1 MTGSRHHIRKQTLQ
15 VELESEAQAMELQP
29 RLSDF
34 NRRRLLAIIEQVFD
48 AVDVPGLHLRIDRL
62 DVDLGTV
69 PLDNFEQVVEERLT
83 ARLREVVEQAVLAR
97 RMAPPSGEQPR
108 TEAEV
113 RLELFEHYLLH
124 GTLPYWAPGGA
135 GFSFGALFAQ
145 VAMSDPQALVR
156 LVGRHASM
164 GDVLDRLVLQLDQRS
179 LERLITLLEPKHAA
193 LLIDYIVSLQALHRV
208 KPVVPLSDRGL
219 SRLLWSLTLTY
230 LVKEAGSQFNR
241 KSALK
246 QLLEGVAE
254 SQGLEYPE
262 LLTTLGIGLEQVRK
276 RHPVLASLS
285 FVIGELVRE
294 LPPPVP
300 EAVEVEEYDAEELTV
315 PETASAR
322 YELTEALRYYLQHGV
337 LPWGTLVRMP
347 ELTAE
352 RLVATLPE
360 LPRSLQRRALAW
372 EQPGGSLTRLVRAV
386 RRIPEETLAKLLVR
400 LMPPS
405 GDEGSPLRSAL
416 PVFVARA
423 EDKPLFFARLISALL
438 DGRPVDLEELAAP
451 RAGAFAEARSAPEAE
466 LSRWEAHALKSAL
479 VSRLRFGAQTGPT
492 VAELLAAL
500 LVSFP
505 EDTRHFLLALRDVE
519 VLRTALVEQSEPE
532 LIERAMDLLRPRESG
547 ILNALLRALNTLPE
561 RVLPRGREGA
571 RQEVFH
577 ELLLLGETAPL
588 AQSVFSRL
596 LKRLFGSVIP
606 GEVHEV
612 LLRTV
617 MVWEAAGQ
625 LPAKQVQAFRGALAD
640 AGPARP
646 STVGHRAPWGNEGTE
661 VFSPSAASVDAAL
674 TEAAS
679 VGLRSPATHEQE
691 HIPPRHVD
699 AVDPRTAA
707 LRQMQHAHEADGEQ
721 LPARSVDMKVPQS
734 SRIREME
741 AEHPVPRFV
750 DTVASPSNESIQT
763 SLTHEVD
770 AAVVDA
776 KLDPAR
782 SREEETEGV
791 HPWQVGAE
799 TGSPSASLGP
809 PRIHAADEGQ
819 DPARQDVPS
828 IEGLTPPLAHDAV
841 TSSATPSG
849 RPVDSSTA
857 IRKPARAHEESEGVA
872 LRERTNTALVEPTLE
887 RSGQARVPETD
898 SALVSKAT
906 AAANQN
912 EFPPTGLGVFPAPGA
927 NAEPGSLANHT
938 SPIEPLSAS
947 LGRSRSPAVAEG
959 ASHSKQSGSAQVEQ
973 PPSTNPGRSRSPE
986 VNASSV
992 YLERHDT
999 APAEQSPS
1007 TNLGRSRSLEVDA
1020 SSVHLERHDTAPA
1033 EQLPSTNLGRS
1044 RSLEV
1049 DAPPIHREWP
1059 DAASVEQSPSTDIGS
1074 SGSLAVTA
1082 SAAYSERPDAAP
1094 TEQSPHGDLGSSGAL
1109 AVNAPSAHP
1118 EQPDTALTKQPS
1130 TTGLERSQQP
1140 EVDEVAHPR
1149 NANVVLGEQTPSA
1162 SLERSRS
1169 SEVAE
1174 ASAHPIQPDATQ
1186 AEQSPSAVFGR
1197 SRSPDVATASA
1208 HPIQPD
1214 TKPVER
1220 SSAGLGHP
1228 RSSEVAEASAHP
1240 IQPATTTVEQSP
1252 ASLGHPRSSEV
1263 AETSAHPIR
1272 PDTTT
1277 VERSSASLGHLRSS
1291 EVVEASAHPLHPDAA
1306 QAEQSPSSNLGRSR
1320 SSEVVEASAHPIQ
1333 PGAAKAGQPPTTSL
1347 GRSHSPDV
1355 AEAFA
1360 HLVQPDT
1367 ARFEQSPSASLGH
1380 SRSSEVAEASAHP
1393 AQPTAAQIERSA
1405 SASLGRSRPSE
1416 VAEASIPQEQSNTAP
1431 VEPSP
1436 STSREHSREATS
1448 HAATTSTEAARPE
1461 LQGDSPTRTSSREDS
1476 RHQPLPTASAP
1487 HHPGADP
1494 ITGATRPSTA
1504 SHEHNSPTAFTR
1516 EPLPTTTTPVH
1527 AAPTQPGNSPSP
1539 EPGSDEVPHSAARST
1554 NLQGHEAREALFS
1567 FLLAE
1572 SADRYAG
1579 LSDDALLRLLQSLLD
1594 ESPEVLRGFVRRH
1607 AHRKRLQEHWARSL
1621 PDSVLARF
1629 SAVLAPHV
1637 HAALLSATEVLAA
1650 AWQEVAPPG
1659 TPALTERSAFWRFV
1673 LELLGERP
1681 GGSLTLE
1688 QLVSAFFEHF
1698 SARLHTA
1705 QPGHRDS
1712 RSTAER
1718 LLERASEL
1726 AQLEAVPRLGALL
1739 HQRRAALVT
1748 AWTTTTRPDSRRSS
1762 TSRSRPSKDSRRT
1775 AFKLGE
1781 EKHGGTPIYVDNAG
1795 LVLVS
1800 PFLPH
1805 LFRELGLSRVDDTG
1819 KTHLDPEPATRAVHL
1834 LQYLVDGRTSAPEP
1848 LLVLNKILCGLS
1860 VPTPVPS
1867 GIDLTERE
1875 QSLCDRLLKALIA
1888 NWTII
1893 ANTSVAGL
1901 RETFLQ
1907 REGRLEQLDDR
1918 WKLQVQ
1924 RKTLDVLIDQ
1934 VPWSISILTHPWM
1947 PQPLYVS
1954 W

>member
-1 MTGSRHHIRKQTLQ
+1 MTGSRHHIRKQTLH
-15 VELESEAQAMELQP
+15 VELESEAQALELQP

-48 AVDVPGLHLRIDRL
+48 AVDIPGLHLRIDRL

-83 ARLREVVEQAVLAR
+83 ARLREVVEQAVHAR
-97 RMAPPSGEQPR
+97 RVAPPSGEQPR

-156 LVGRHASM
+156 LVGTHASM

-300 EAVEVEEYDAEELTV
+300 EAADVEEYDAEELTV

-372 EQPGGSLTRLVRAV
+372 EHPGGSLTRLVRAV

-451 RAGAFAEARSAPEAE
+451 RAGAFAEARSSPEAE

-479 VSRLRFGAQTGPT
+479 VSRLRFGEQSGPT
-492 VAELLAAL
+492 VAALLAAL

-532 LIERAMDLLRPRESG
+532 LIERAMDLLRPREAG
-547 ILNALLRALNTLPE
+547 TLNALVRALNTLPE
-561 RVLPRGREGA
+561 RLLPRGREGA

-588 AQSVFSRL
+588 AQGAFSRL

-606 GEVHEV
+606 GEVHGV

-625 LPAKQVQAFRGALAD
+625 LPAKQVEAFRGALAD
-640 AGPARP
+640 VDPAHASTVSHRP
-646 STVGHRAPWGNEGTE
+646 SRGNEE
-661 VFSPSAASVDAAL
+661 AEMFAPSVSSVDAVL

-679 VGLRSPATHEQE
+679 VGLRSTATEEEE

-699 AVDPRTAA
+699 AVDSEITARDQSRRT
-707 LRQMQHAHEADGEQ
+707 HGIDGEQ
-721 LPARSVDMKVPQS
+721 LPSRSVDMAVPQS
-734 SRIREME
+734 AASLQTSRTYEIE
-741 AEHPVPRFV
+741 AEQPAPRLV
-750 DTVASPSNESIQT
+750 DTMASPSNLGIET
-763 SLTHEVD
+763 SPTHEVD
-770 AAVVDA
+770 AELVDA
-776 KLDPAR
+776 GTSPSSVKRDPAR
-782 SREEETEGV
+782 AQEEEAEGFHPRQVDTEV
-791 HPWQVGAE
+791 D
-799 TGSPSASLGP
+799 SPSIGLMP
-809 PRIHAADEGQ
+809 PRIQAANEVRDS
-819 DPARQDVPS
+819 ARQVVPS
-828 IEGLTPPLAHDAV
+828 IGDLNPSLALEAAPSSVTPSSGLVESSPASRESALAHEAREGV
-841 TSSATPSG
+841 TPS
-849 RPVDSSTA
+849 
-857 IRKPARAHEESEGVA
+857 
-872 LRERTNTALVEPTLE
+872 ERTNTALVDPTLV
-887 RSGQARVPETD
+887 RPGQARALETD
-898 SALVSKAT
+898 AALASKAT
-906 AAANQN
+906 EAANRN
-912 EFPPTGLGVFPAPGA
+912 EFHPTSLGASPAPGA
-927 NAEPGSLANHT
+927 SAEPTSLAKHGSPTEPFSASLWHSLSPAVEEGSGHPKQSGADQVERRPSTDFGSSRSPEANASSAYLERSNAAPAEQPHSMDLRSSRSPEVDAPSTHQEWPDAVPVEQSPST
-938 SPIEPLSAS
+938 SLGHSRSPEVNSSSAHSERPNAALTEQQASTGLGHSQQPEVDEVVHPRNANAVLGARSPSTRPGLSLPPEVHEASSHLKPPDIVQAEQPPSAILERSRSPEVADSSAHAGQPDTAEVEQSPSASLRHSRSSEVTDASTHPGQPDTAQAEQPPSASLGYSRSPDAAEASTHPTQPDAAQVEQPSSVSLGRSRSTEATAATAHPIQPDATQSEQSGES
-947 LGRSRSPAVAEG
+947 LGRSRSPGLAE
-959 ASHSKQSGSAQVEQ
+959 ASIHQRHS
-973 PPSTNPGRSRSPE
+973 
-986 VNASSV
+986 
-992 YLERHDT
+992 DT

-1007 TNLGRSRSLEVDA
+1007 T
-1020 SSVHLERHDTAPA
+1020 
-1033 EQLPSTNLGRS
+1033 
-1044 RSLEV
+1044 
-1049 DAPPIHREWP
+1049 
-1059 DAASVEQSPSTDIGS
+1059 SP
-1074 SGSLAVTA
+1074 
-1082 SAAYSERPDAAP
+1082 
-1094 TEQSPHGDLGSSGAL
+1094 
-1109 AVNAPSAHP
+1109 
-1118 EQPDTALTKQPS
+1118 
-1130 TTGLERSQQP
+1130 
-1140 EVDEVAHPR
+1140 
-1149 NANVVLGEQTPSA
+1149 
-1162 SLERSRS
+1162 
-1169 SEVAE
+1169 
-1174 ASAHPIQPDATQ
+1174 
-1186 AEQSPSAVFGR
+1186 
-1197 SRSPDVATASA
+1197 
-1208 HPIQPD
+1208 
-1214 TKPVER
+1214 
-1220 SSAGLGHP
+1220 
-1228 RSSEVAEASAHP
+1228 
-1240 IQPATTTVEQSP
+1240 
-1252 ASLGHPRSSEV
+1252 
-1263 AETSAHPIR
+1263 
-1272 PDTTT
+1272 
-1277 VERSSASLGHLRSS
+1277 
-1291 EVVEASAHPLHPDAA
+1291 
-1306 QAEQSPSSNLGRSR
+1306 
-1320 SSEVVEASAHPIQ
+1320 
-1333 PGAAKAGQPPTTSL
+1333 
-1347 GRSHSPDV
+1347 
-1355 AEAFA
+1355 
-1360 HLVQPDT
+1360 
-1367 ARFEQSPSASLGH
+1367 
-1380 SRSSEVAEASAHP
+1380 
-1393 AQPTAAQIERSA
+1393 
-1405 SASLGRSRPSE
+1405 
-1416 VAEASIPQEQSNTAP
+1416 
-1431 VEPSP
+1431 
-1436 STSREHSREATS
+1436 EHSRGAIS
-1448 HAATTSTEAARPE
+1448 HAVNTPTEAAHPE
-1461 LQGDSPTRTSSREDS
+1461 LQGDRPARTSSREDS
-1476 RHQPLPTASAP
+1476 LLQQPPTSSAP
-1487 HHPGADP
+1487 HPPGSIAEAPRPPVASHDHRALAHESPPTATTASLASPPPRDASTHPGN
-1494 ITGATRPSTA
+1494 
-1504 SHEHNSPTAFTR
+1504 E
-1516 EPLPTTTTPVH
+1516 L
-1527 AAPTQPGNSPSP
+1527 SP
-1539 EPGSDEVPHSAARST
+1539 EPSSDETPAAAQSA
-1554 NLQGHEAREALFS
+1554 NLAGHEAREALFS

-1718 LLERASEL
+1718 LLERAIEL
-1726 AQLEAVPRLGALL
+1726 ARHEAVPRLGALL
-1739 HQRRAALVT
+1739 LQRRAALVT

-1762 TSRSRPSKDSRRT
+1762 TPRSRPSKNPGRT
-1775 AFKLGE
+1775 AFRLGE
-1781 EKHGGTPIYVDNAG
+1781 EKHGGTPIYIDNAG
-1795 LVLVS
+1795 LVLAS

-1924 RKTLDVLIDQ
+1924 RKTLDVLVDQ

>member
-1 MTGSRHHIRKQTLQ
+1 MTGSRHHIRKQTLH

-423 EDKPLFFARLISALL
+423 EDKPQFFARLISALL

-451 RAGAFAEARSAPEAE
+451 RAGAFAEARSTPEAE

-479 VSRLRFGAQTGPT
+479 VSRLRFGGQTGPT

-547 ILNALLRALNTLPE
+547 TLNALLGALNTLPE

-588 AQSVFSRL
+588 AQSAFSRL

-606 GEVHEV
+606 GEVREF

-617 MVWEAAGQ
+617 MAWEAAGQ

-640 AGPARP
+640 AGPAHP
-646 STVGHRAPWGNEGTE
+646 STVVHRAQWGNEGAE
-661 VFSPSAASVDAAL
+661 VFAPSAASVDAAL

-691 HIPPRHVD
+691 HIRSRHVD

-707 LRQMQHAHEADGEQ
+707 LRQMQHAHEIEGEQ

-734 SRIREME
+734 LASLQTSRTHEME
-741 AEHPVPRFV
+741 AEQPAPRFV
-750 DTVASPSNESIQT
+750 DTMDSPSNGSIQT

-770 AAVVDA
+770 AELVEA

-782 SREEETEGV
+782 SREEETERV
-791 HPWQVGAE
+791 HPRQVGTEAD
-799 TGSPSASLGP
+799 SPSESLGP
-809 PRIHAADEGQ
+809 PSIHAADGVQ
-819 DPARQDVPS
+819 VPARQVVPS
-828 IEGLTPPLAHDAV
+828 IEDLTPSLVHDAT

-849 RPVDSSTA
+849 GPVDSSPA
-857 IRKPARAHEESEGVA
+857 IREPARAHEEREGVA
-872 LRERTNTALVEPTLE
+872 PPEWTNTALVEPIQE
-887 RSGQARVPETD
+887 RSRQERAPETD
-898 SALVSKAT
+898 SALVSQAT
-906 AAANQN
+906 EAANRN
-912 EFPPTGLGVFPAPGA
+912 EFPPTSLGLFPASGA
-927 NAEPGSLANHT
+927 DAEPTSLAEHA
-938 SPIEPLSAS
+938 SPTDSLTES
-947 LGRSRSPAVAEG
+947 LGRPRSPAVDG
-959 ASHSKQSGSAQVEQ
+959 GSSHPKQSGSDRVDK
-973 PPSTNPGRSRSPE
+973 PLSTNLGSSRSPE

-992 YLERHDT
+992 
-999 APAEQSPS
+999 
-1007 TNLGRSRSLEVDA
+1007 
-1020 SSVHLERHDTAPA
+1020 HLEGQDTAPA

-1044 RSLEV
+1044 RSLEG
-1049 DAPPIHREWP
+1049 DASSPHREWP
-1059 DAASVEQSPSTDIGS
+1059 DAAPVQSPSTD
-1074 SGSLAVTA
+1074 
-1082 SAAYSERPDAAP
+1082 
-1094 TEQSPHGDLGSSGAL
+1094 LGSSRSL
-1109 AVNAPSAHP
+1109 ELNASSAQP
-1118 EQPDTALTKQPS
+1118 EQPDATLTKQPS
-1130 TTGLERSQQP
+1130 TAGLERSQQP

-1149 NANVVLGEQTPSA
+1149 NADVVLGEQSPSA
-1162 SLERSRS
+1162 NLERSRS

-1186 AEQSPSAVFGR
+1186 AEQSPSKIRGR

-1214 TKPVER
+1214 TTPVDQ
-1220 SSAGLGHP
+1220 SSAILGHP
-1228 RSSEVAEASAHP
+1228 R
-1240 IQPATTTVEQSP
+1240 
-1252 ASLGHPRSSEV
+1252 
-1263 AETSAHPIR
+1263 
-1272 PDTTT
+1272 
-1277 VERSSASLGHLRSS
+1277 
-1291 EVVEASAHPLHPDAA
+1291 
-1306 QAEQSPSSNLGRSR
+1306 
-1320 SSEVVEASAHPIQ
+1320 
-1333 PGAAKAGQPPTTSL
+1333 
-1347 GRSHSPDV
+1347 SPDV
-1355 AEAFA
+1355 AEASVHPLQSDA
-1360 HLVQPDT
+1360 AQPD
-1367 ARFEQSPSASLGH
+1367 QSPSASLGR
-1380 SRSSEVAEASAHP
+1380 SRSLEASAHP
-1393 AQPTAAQIERSA
+1393 AHPDAAQVAQSP
-1405 SASLGRSRPSE
+1405 SASLVHSRSPE
-1416 VAEASIPQEQSNTAP
+1416 VAEASVPQEQSNTVPA
-1431 VEPSP
+1431 EQSP
-1436 STSREHSREATS
+1436 STNREHSRGATS
-1448 HAATTSTEAARPE
+1448 HAANTSTEAARPE
-1461 LQGDSPTRTSSREDS
+1461 LQGDRPTRISSREDS
-1476 RHQPLPTASAP
+1476 RLQPPQTASAP
-1487 HHPGADP
+1487 HHPGSGSTAE
-1494 ITGATRPSTA
+1494 ATRPPIA
-1504 SHEHNSPTAFTR
+1504 SHEHSGPTAFTR
-1516 EPLPTTTTPVH
+1516 EPPPTTTAPVH
-1527 AAPTQPGNSPSP
+1527 ATPFPRDTSTTQPGNSPSP
-1539 EPGSDEVPHSAARST
+1539 EPSSDEAPDSAAQST

-1659 TPALTERSAFWRFV
+1659 TPALTERSAFWRFI

-1681 GGSLTLE
+1681 GGSLTME

-1705 QPGHRDS
+1705 QPSHRDS

-1718 LLERASEL
+1718 LLERAIEL
-1726 AQLEAVPRLGALL
+1726 ARHEAVPRLGALL

-1795 LVLVS
+1795 LILVS

-1907 REGRLEQLDDR
+1907 REGRLEHLDDR

-1924 RKTLDVLIDQ
+1924 RKTLDVLVDQ